1 MKASRKGICF
11 IFVALVVCAVGCA
24 GDGSTVTATFN
35 QSAGL
40 VGDLPA
46 NPLGWRVIS
55 SAIDPA
61 TGTMSTLYGNDL
73 AVEYARTHSQHDF
86 PAGAVLSLVTWTQAE
101 DSRWFGA
108 KIPSQ
113 AKSVEFL
120 TVAAA
125 PNGGSQY
132 AYEAYTGNP
141 LKRASAQQSG
151 ASPERVAYFL
161 SIRASVMP

>member
-1 MKASRKGICF
+1 MTG
-11 IFVALVVCAVGCA
+11 
-24 GDGSTVTATFN
+24 TFN

-55 SAIDPA
+55 VIDPA

-101 DSRWFGA
+101 DSRWFGEDSE
-108 KIPSQ
+108 PG
-113 AKSVEFL
+113 E
-120 TVAAA
+120 
-125 PNGGSQY
+125 
-132 AYEAYTGNP
+132 
-141 LKRASAQQSG
+141 
-151 ASPERVAYFL
+151 
-161 SIRASVMP
+161 IRGILDRRGRTEKWRLP